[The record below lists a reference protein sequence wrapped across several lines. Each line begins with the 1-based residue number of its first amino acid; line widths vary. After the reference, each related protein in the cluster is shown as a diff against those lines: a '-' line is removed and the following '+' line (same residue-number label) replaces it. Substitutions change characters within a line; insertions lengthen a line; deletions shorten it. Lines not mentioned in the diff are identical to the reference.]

1 MAASGLSG
9 LDDLC
14 VFSFRNFIRF
24 RVFLVSDCYAV
35 PGCLVS
41 DVYTAPGCLVS
52 DVIRFIFLVSDV
64 IRFRGFR
71 FSVFLSSGLLAWS
84 EQKHREVSRSVSL
97 SGSEGR
103 FRV

>member
-1 MAASGLSG
+1 MAQG
-9 LDDLC
+9 
-14 VFSFRNFIRF
+14 
-24 RVFLVSDCYAV
+24 
-35 PGCLVS
+35 
-41 DVYTAPGCLVS
+41 
-52 DVIRFIFLVSDV
+52 FLVSDV

-84 EQKHREVSRSVSL
+84 EQKHRKVYRSGSL